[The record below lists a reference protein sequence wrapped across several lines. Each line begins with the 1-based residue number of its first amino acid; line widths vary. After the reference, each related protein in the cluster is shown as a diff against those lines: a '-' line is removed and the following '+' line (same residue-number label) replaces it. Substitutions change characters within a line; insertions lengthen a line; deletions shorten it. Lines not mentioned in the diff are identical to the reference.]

1 MMQST
6 NCILSIVASFVLV
19 LVGATAVHDQ
29 DGHCGSRGSLLMQV
43 KQKVFSGAKALFI
56 QQPVPMS
63 GQQMATVDTTG
74 MVKAKSGDLTFF
86 TYPTDQDTFV
96 SASISPTSY
105 WEKDISDRLCRQYG
119 NLAGKA
125 DFLDVGANIG
135 TWSIPMAQCLRK
147 LKRGGS
153 VIAVEAL
160 GLNAKHVAAS
170 AHANSLENIEL
181 FNYAVGEGGPQDHAV
196 EKVSE
201 SNKGGSAIVSGSSG
215 KDTDM
220 ESVSMTTLDAIL
232 KDRLAS
238 EDSRIFGMKM
248 DIENYELY
256 ALRGAP
262 RLLREHHRPC
272 LIYVELR
279 VNSHAPS
286 AEAMQLL
293 KAHGY
298 ERDEAFSTDNDHV
311 LRQQDFAACAHRFVA

>member
-1 MMQST
+1 MMQIT
-6 NCILSIVASFVLV
+6 NCIILPAGSFVLV
-19 LVGATAVHDQ
+19 LVGATAVHGQ
-29 DGHCGSRGSLLMQV
+29 DGLCGRSMTQHR
-43 KQKVFSGAKALFI
+43 VFFGAKALFI

-63 GQQMATVDTTG
+63 GQEMAKVDTTG
-74 MVKAKSGDLTFF
+74 MVKAKSGELTFF
-86 TYPTDQDTFV
+86 TYPTDQDIFV

-105 WEKDISDRLCRQYG
+105 WEKDISDRFCREYG
-119 NLAGKA
+119 NLTSKA

-135 TWSIPMAQCLRK
+135 TWSIPMAQCLRQ
-147 LKRGGS
+147 LKQGGS

-160 GLNAKHVAAS
+160 GPNANHVAAA
-170 AHANSLENIEL
+170 AHANSLDNIEL
-181 FNYAVGEGGPQDHAV
+181 FNYALGEGGSQDQTV
-196 EKVSE
+196 EEVSDD
-201 SNKGGSAIVSGSSG
+201 NKGGSAIVSGSSG
-215 KDTDM
+215 KDTGT
-220 ESVSMTTLDAIL
+220 ETVSMTTLDAIL
-232 KDRLAS
+232 QDRLAS